1 MTTWS
6 STNGPSETKL
16 LALAVSCFVATAL
29 VSSLQSLP
37 RPETWLLL
45 LLVLLT
51 AFAAKFKKFALVAV
65 LCVLA
70 LGVRSAIEVAEY
82 QQVASGGYSGLVE
95 VASEP
100 ESVGIAGAR
109 LTVKLLDGSH
119 TGSRVEVTA
128 NGQPAW
134 DLFSNQVGDQVRV
147 EGKLG
152 PREETSFRK
161 ASHIEG
167 QLKVGDVGNV
177 EGVAGL
183 QVVPQLLRAQVER
196 VAQTLSF
203 DNQAL
208 FNGLVVGDDSE
219 QSLSERSTFAAS
231 GLTHLLAVSGQNVAF
246 VLLILRP
253 VLRVLPL
260 RSRTALAL
268 LALVM
273 FALVTRLEPSVLR
286 AITMTSIS
294 LWATLTGR
302 KASGLTAL
310 SLAVIVLLF
319 VDPFL
324 SLSIGFQLSVLASL
338 GILLI
343 SPALRIETKSRVARS
358 ISEALAVT
366 TGAQLAVAPL
376 IALYFGS
383 ASVVS
388 FPANLA
394 AGWMAGLIMAVGV
407 AASLLALI
415 LPDGVIGL
423 VAPILNLGV
432 DYLQFVAE
440 FSLGFRSLG
449 LWFGLIGLV
458 GFIKVTQSNKLARS
472 IVVVGLGVALMTVMG
487 IASSSQMPDS
497 FALHDA
503 EAGNVLWVSDA
514 VTNAD
519 VSWFTSNHVKA
530 DIVVSESGSRLV
542 GEQLQ
547 AIQVLV
553 DAEVVLAPSQHSI
566 PGARRVVA
574 PLDMGALRVVE
585 EDSKLVL
592 DGVSNVEIEAA

>member
-231 GLTHLLAVSGQNVAF
+231 GLTPVSYTHLT
-246 VLLILRP
+246 
-253 VLRVLPL
+253 LPTK
-260 RSRTALAL
+260 R
-268 LALVM
+268 
-273 FALVTRLEPSVLR
+273 
-286 AITMTSIS
+286 
-294 LWATLTGR
+294 
-302 KASGLTAL
+302 
-310 SLAVIVLLF
+310 IV
-319 VDPFL
+319 
-324 SLSIGFQLSVLASL
+324 
-338 GILLI
+338 
-343 SPALRIETKSRVARS
+343 
-358 ISEALAVT
+358 
-366 TGAQLAVAPL
+366 
-376 IALYFGS
+376 
-383 ASVVS
+383 
-388 FPANLA
+388 
-394 AGWMAGLIMAVGV
+394 
-407 AASLLALI
+407 
-415 LPDGVIGL
+415 
-423 VAPILNLGV
+423 
-432 DYLQFVAE
+432 
-440 FSLGFRSLG
+440 
-449 LWFGLIGLV
+449 
-458 GFIKVTQSNKLARS
+458 
-472 IVVVGLGVALMTVMG
+472 
-487 IASSSQMPDS
+487 
-497 FALHDA
+497 
-503 EAGNVLWVSDA
+503 
-514 VTNAD
+514 
-519 VSWFTSNHVKA
+519 
-530 DIVVSESGSRLV
+530 
-542 GEQLQ
+542 
-547 AIQVLV
+547 
-553 DAEVVLAPSQHSI
+553 
-566 PGARRVVA
+566 
-574 PLDMGALRVVE
+574 
-585 EDSKLVL
+585 
-592 DGVSNVEIEAA
+592 